1 VNIFRTSLFV
11 LTLAVFVCV
20 AIISYKI
27 SFSSLTVSNISGITS
42 VDYTNIVVILLTTV
56 TILFTVAALFLAL
69 LGVIGFN
76 NIKIEAGKFAK
87 TSALEQINASFQE
100 DGEALRQI
108 RLELQKE
115 KGPLRD
121 LIERQIANEV
131 TEKLALYSSMQSPP
145 FTINEN
151 DPRDEGEQD

>member
-1 VNIFRTSLFV
+1 MSIFRTSLFL

-27 SFSSLTVSNISGITS
+27 SFWSLAVSNVSGVTS

-115 KGPLRD
+115 KG
-121 LIERQIANEV
+121 
-131 TEKLALYSSMQSPP
+131 
-145 FTINEN
+145 
-151 DPRDEGEQD
+151 